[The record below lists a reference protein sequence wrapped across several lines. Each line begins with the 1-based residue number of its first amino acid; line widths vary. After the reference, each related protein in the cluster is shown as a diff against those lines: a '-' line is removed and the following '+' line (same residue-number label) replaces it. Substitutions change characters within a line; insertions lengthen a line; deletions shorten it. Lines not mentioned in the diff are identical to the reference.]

1 MQINSSMSEE
11 YLLAQMCCPQAAALR
26 TQARAMAAVLHKEKS
41 LDLKPLICV
50 KAGLVEGFD
59 AA

>member
-1 MQINSSMSEE
+1 MSEE

-26 TQARAMAAVLHKEKS
+26 TQARAVAAVLHKEKS

-50 KAGLVEGFD
+50 KAGLIEGFD